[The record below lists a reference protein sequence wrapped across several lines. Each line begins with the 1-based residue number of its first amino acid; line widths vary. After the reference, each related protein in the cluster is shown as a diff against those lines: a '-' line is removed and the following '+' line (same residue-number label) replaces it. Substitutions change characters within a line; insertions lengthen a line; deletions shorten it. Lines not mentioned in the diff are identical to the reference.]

1 MLSLVNQLIKKMK
14 KILYNTDF
22 SECSINAFV
31 YALHL
36 ADQFNAEII
45 TLHTYTRPVIGSM
58 YLPNT
63 YQNIYAHLETDEF
76 DMFKDTSKLLH
87 IIAEKHQK
95 EHVKNTFLMIE
106 EFAIDGMLQT
116 IKKEDVDIVV
126 MGTKGATGLKEVFL
140 GSVTGHLMEQAPC
153 PVLAIPENAH
163 YGNGLE
169 NILFTSDFFP
179 EEISSLKYALDLS
192 DNLNAHFECI
202 NTAVDY
208 NDYKEKLINDW
219 KEKLQFTKYKD
230 VNFSIIDAST
240 ISEITEYISA
250 NKIDLLITTIYKN
263 NFIEA
268 LFHYSLAKR
277 LAHHSTIPILTIPNT
292 KR

>member
-1 MLSLVNQLIKKMK
+1 MK

-22 SECSINAFV
+22 SDCSINAFV

-45 TLHTYTRPVIGSM
+45 TLHTYSRPVIGSM

-76 DMFKDTSKLLH
+76 DMYKDTSKLLH

-95 EHVKNTFLMIE
+95 EHITNTFLMVE
-106 EFAIDGMLQT
+106 EDTIDGMLRT
-116 IKKEDVDIVV
+116 IKKEDIDIVV
-126 MGTKGATGLKEVFL
+126 MGTKGASGLKEVFM
-140 GSVTGHLMEQAPC
+140 GSVTSHLMEQSPC
-153 PVLAIPENAH
+153 PVLAIPENAD
-163 YGNGLE
+163 YNGGIK
-169 NILFTSDFFP
+169 NILFSSDFYP
-179 EEISSLKYALDLS
+179 EDISSLKYALDFS

-208 NDYKEKLINDW
+208 SDYKEKLIANW
-219 KEKLQFTKYKD
+219 SEKLQFTKYKD
-230 VNFSIIDAST
+230 LNFSIIDASSL
-240 ISEITEYISA
+240 SEINDYI
-250 NKIDLLITTIYKN
+250 NINNIDLLITTIYKN
-263 NFIEA
+263 NFIEN

-277 LAHHSTIPILTIPNT
+277 LAHHSTIPVLTIPN
-292 KR
+292 KK

>member
-1 MLSLVNQLIKKMK
+1 MK

-22 SECSINAFV
+22 SDCSINAFV

-87 IIAEKHQK
+87 IIAEKHKK

-106 EFAIDGMLQT
+106 GGPIDGMLQT
-116 IKKEDVDIVV
+116 IEKENVDIVV
-126 MGTKGATGLKEVFL
+126 MGTKGATGLKEIFI
-140 GSVTGHLMEQAPC
+140 GSVTGHLMEQSPC
-153 PVLAIPENAH
+153 PVLAIPEKAD
-163 YGNGLE
+163 YGDGIK
-169 NILFTSDFFP
+169 NILFSSDFFP
-179 EEISSLKYALDLS
+179 EDITSLKYALDLS

-202 NTAVDY
+202 NTAIDY
-208 NDYKEKLINDW
+208 SNYKEQLIANW
-219 KEKLQFTKYKD
+219 SEKLQFTKYKD
-230 VNFSIIDAST
+230 INFSIINASALAD
-240 ISEITEYISA
+240 ITEYISA

-263 NFIEA
+263 SFIEN

-277 LAHHSTIPILTIPNT
+277 LAHHSTIPVLTIPNN
-292 KR
+292 KK

>member
-1 MLSLVNQLIKKMK
+1 MK

-22 SECSINAFV
+22 SDYSINAFV

-36 ADQFNAEII
+36 ADQFDAEII
-45 TLHTYTRPVIGSM
+45 TLHTYTRPIIGSM

-87 IIAEKHQK
+87 IIAEKHQLN
-95 EHVKNTFLMIE
+95 HIKNTFIMLE
-106 EFAIDGMLQT
+106 GKPIDGMLKT
-116 IKKEDVDIVV
+116 IKKENIDIVV
-126 MGTKGATGLKEVFL
+126 MGTKGASGLKEVFM
-140 GSVTGHLMEQAPC
+140 GSVTSHLMEKAPC
-153 PVLAIPENAH
+153 PVLAIPEESD
-163 YGNGLE
+163 YGNGLK

-202 NTAVDY
+202 NTAIDY
-208 NDYKEKLINDW
+208 SDYKEKLINDW

-230 VNFSIIDAST
+230 VNFSIIDANSLEQ
-240 ISEITEYISA
+240 ISDYIDQHQI
-250 NKIDLLITTIYKN
+250 NLLITTVYN
-263 NFIEA
+263 NSFIEA

-277 LAHHSTIPILTIPNT
+277 LAHHCTVPILTIPSI
-292 KR
+292 KKD

>member
-1 MLSLVNQLIKKMK
+1 MK

-22 SECSINAFV
+22 SDCSINAFV

-36 ADQFNAEII
+36 ADQFDAEII

-87 IIAEKHQK
+87 IIAENHQK
-95 EHVKNTFLMIE
+95 GHIKNTFLMVE
-106 EFAIDGMLQT
+106 EDTINGILQT
-116 IKKEDVDIVV
+116 IKKENVDIVV
-126 MGTKGATGLKEVFL
+126 MGTKGASGLKEIFM
-140 GSVTGHLMEQAPC
+140 GSVTSHIMEKSPC
-153 PVLAIPENAH
+153 PVLAIPEESD
-163 YGNGLE
+163 YGNGLK

-208 NDYKEKLINDW
+208 NDYKDKLINDW

-230 VNFSIIDAST
+230 VNFSIIDTNSIEQ
-240 ISEITEYISA
+240 ISEYI
-250 NKIDLLITTIYKN
+250 NNQQINLLITTIYN
-263 NFIEA
+263 NSFIEA
-268 LFHYSLAKR
+268 LFHYSFAKR
-277 LAHHSTIPILTIPNT
+277 LAHHCTIPILTVPSTRKCEEI
-292 KR
+292 

>member
-1 MLSLVNQLIKKMK
+1 MK

-22 SECSINAFV
+22 SDCSINAFV

-45 TLHTYTRPVIGSM
+45 TLHTYTRPIIGSM

-87 IIAEKHQK
+87 IIAEKYQK
-95 EHVKNTFLMIE
+95 DHVKNTFLMIE
-106 EFAIDGMLQT
+106 QDTIDGMLQT
-116 IKKEDVDIVV
+116 IKNEDVDIVV
-126 MGTKGATGLKEVFL
+126 MGTKGASGLKEIFM
-140 GSVTGHLMEQAPC
+140 GSVTSHLMEQSPC
-153 PVLAIPENAH
+153 PVLAIPENAN
-163 YGNGLE
+163 YGSGIK
-169 NILFTSDFFP
+169 NILFSSDFFP
-179 EEISSLKYALDLS
+179 EEITALKYALDLS

-208 NDYKEKLINDW
+208 SDYKERLIANW
-219 KEKLQFTKYKD
+219 NEKLQFTKYKD
-230 VNFSIIDAST
+230 INFSIIDAST
-240 ISEITEYISA
+240 LAEITKYIDL

-263 NFIEA
+263 NFIER

-277 LAHHSTIPILTIPNT
+277 LAHHSTIPVLTFPNN
-292 KR
+292 KD

>member
-1 MLSLVNQLIKKMK
+1 MK

-22 SECSINAFV
+22 SDCSINAFV

-45 TLHTYTRPVIGSM
+45 TLHTYSRPVIGSM

-87 IIAEKHQK
+87 IIAEKYKKDQI
-95 EHVKNTFLMIE
+95 KNTFLMVEDDTIS
-106 EFAIDGMLQT
+106 GMLNT
-116 IKKEDVDIVV
+116 IEKEDIDIVV
-126 MGTKGATGLKEVFL
+126 MGTKGASGLKEVFM
-140 GSVTGHLMEQAPC
+140 GSVTSHLMEQSPC
-153 PVLAIPENAH
+153 PVLAIPENAD
-163 YGNGLE
+163 YNGGIK
-169 NILFTSDFFP
+169 NILFSSDFFP
-179 EEISSLKYALDLS
+179 EDISSLKYALDLS

-208 NDYKEKLINDW
+208 SDYKEKLIANW
-219 KEKLQFTKYKD
+219 SEKLQFTKYKD
-230 VNFSIIDAST
+230 LNFSIIDAST
-240 ISEITEYISA
+240 LSEITDYI
-250 NKIDLLITTIYKN
+250 NVNNIDLLITTIYKN
-263 NFIEA
+263 NFIED

-277 LAHHSTIPILTIPNT
+277 LAHHSTIPVLTIPNT
-292 KR
+292 K

>member
-1 MLSLVNQLIKKMK
+1 MK

-22 SECSINAFV
+22 SDCSINAFV

-36 ADQFNAEII
+36 ADKFNAEII

-95 EHVKNTFLMIE
+95 EHIVNTFLMVE
-106 EFAIDGMLQT
+106 ENTIDGILQT

-126 MGTKGATGLKEVFL
+126 MGTKGATGLKEVFI
-140 GSVTGHLMEQAPC
+140 GSITSHLMELSPC
-153 PVLAIPENAH
+153 PVLAIPENAD
-163 YGNGLE
+163 YVDGIK
-169 NILFTSDFFP
+169 NILFSSDFFP
-179 EEISSLKYALDLS
+179 EDITSLKYALDLS

-208 NDYKEKLINDW
+208 SDYKEKLIANW
-219 KEKLQFTKYKD
+219 SEKLQFTKYKD
-230 VNFSIIDAST
+230 INFSIIDAST
-240 ISEITEYISA
+240 LAEITEYISV
-250 NKIDLLITTIYKN
+250 NKIDLIITTIYKN
-263 NFIEA
+263 SFIEA

-277 LAHHSTIPILTIPNT
+277 LAHHCTVPILTIPST
-292 KR
+292 KKS